1 MYVSTAYVHPE
12 TKDLHEEI
20 YTAPM
25 EPDQVIN
32 AVDTMTSDQLEQL
45 MKRQVNSLTMNRV
58 FK

>member
-32 AVDTMTSDQLEQL
+32 AVDTMTSDELEQL
-45 MKRQVNSLTMNRV
+45 MKRQVN
-58 FK
+58 